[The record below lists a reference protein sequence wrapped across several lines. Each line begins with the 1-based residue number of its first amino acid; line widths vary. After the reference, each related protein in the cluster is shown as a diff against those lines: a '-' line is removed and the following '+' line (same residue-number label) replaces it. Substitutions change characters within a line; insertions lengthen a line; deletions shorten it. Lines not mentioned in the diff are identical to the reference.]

1 MEAQSTS
8 SSIIEEALGS
18 IRSTTAL
25 GLQKYIVDTYDQYL
39 NVAEKAGFTL
49 KTLMSTMVAFT
60 VGTGYLNV
68 ALAFWQGS
76 HFLIDG
82 ETSFMAVVAIMLV
95 TKSAAF
101 CVLGVG
107 QNAETFTTAVTAA
120 RRVFRMISRVS
131 PIDSMSDQGLAL
143 DQVLGNIE
151 MQNIKHIYPSRPGVV
166 VANDLTILFPSV
178 KLLPLLAP
186 LVPEKAP
193 LQSSS
198 CDSMSLSMA

>member
-107 QNAETFTTAVTAA
+107 QNAETFTTAVAAA
-120 RRVFRMISRVS
+120 RRVFRMINRIS
-131 PIDSMSDQGLAL
+131 PIDSMSDHGLAL
-143 DQVLGNIE
+143 DQIQGNIE
-151 MQNIKHIYPSRPGVV
+151 MRNIKHIYPSRPGVV